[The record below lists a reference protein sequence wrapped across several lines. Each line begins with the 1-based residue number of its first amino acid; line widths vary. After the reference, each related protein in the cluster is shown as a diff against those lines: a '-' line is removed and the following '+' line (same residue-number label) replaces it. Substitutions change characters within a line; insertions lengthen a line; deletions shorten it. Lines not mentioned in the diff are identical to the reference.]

1 MLNMYRLAEA
11 VGAMQSTIDTDYMI
25 SEDSNM
31 LSVIDV
37 NDPGVLIQ
45 ESNAFMADAKLE
57 VVSAFN
63 EASDVLLDEAINSV
77 TNSESLVEAS
87 LSGMATKIKEFF
99 AKIIQFFKSLLSRI
113 IQFFKDLINKIKGLF
128 SRKVKTAAGEKTVQQ
143 IAKEAASGND
153 PMLPAEKKETALAVI
168 DSVKDVKIASGEVNL
183 PTKAETK
190 GRSLNIPTPPD
201 MHTWGGTG
209 DGDDKLLNLPSVVEK
224 TATTADKYGDSK
236 SDFKSYSTEDFVHA
250 ISAAIMG
257 RSSSVGSIKELFSAF
272 DQYYIGNEIKG
283 GKLKE
288 IFDNATVGDVVDFKS
303 NFNVFFKEFGIEV
316 NQFTIRVDD
325 AKKRFTTA
333 INNTIKH
340 LDTAR
345 REMDAEVVKMESTA
359 GKPNSEVVNDIANR
373 YKFYQDYS
381 SVVSNLNTHGIKIF
395 GMYMNEL
402 NSAYSW
408 LITVRNT
415 VIKNIA

>member
-1 MLNMYRLAEA
+1 MLNMYRLVEA
-11 VGAMQSTIDTDYMI
+11 VGVMQNTADIDYII
-25 SEDSNM
+25 SEDANV

-45 ESNAFMADAKLE
+45 ESNTFIADAKLE
-57 VVSAFN
+57 VVSTFN
-63 EASDVLLDEAINSV
+63 EASDVLIDEAINGV

-113 IQFFKDLINKIKGLF
+113 VQFFKDLINKIKGLF
-128 SRKVKTAAGEKTVQQ
+128 SRKVKTSAGEKTVQQ
-143 IAKEAASGND
+143 IAKEAAAGND

-168 DSVKDVKIASGEVNL
+168 DTVKDIKIASGEVNL
-183 PTKAETK
+183 PAKAKTQ
-190 GRSLNIPTPPD
+190 GRTLNIPTPPD

-209 DGDDKLLNLPSVVEK
+209 DGTDKVLNLPAVVEK
-224 TATTADKYGDSK
+224 TASTADKYGDSK
-236 SDFKSYSTEDFVHA
+236 SDFNSYSTEDFIHA
-250 ISAAIMG
+250 ISAVIMG

-283 GKLKE
+283 GMLKE

-303 NFNVFFKEFGIEV
+303 TFNTVFKEFGIEV
-316 NQFTIRVDD
+316 TQLTNKVDD

-345 REMDAEVVKMESTA
+345 REMDAEVVKMEKAT
-359 GKPNSEVVNDIANR
+359 GKPTSEVVNDIANR
-373 YKFYQDYS
+373 YKFYPDYS

-402 NSAYSW
+402 NASYTW

-415 VIKNIA
+415 VIKNIT